1 MNCLEALQKPRS
13 ETPPGLPLL
22 LVAAAALIDKDGR
35 VLIAQRP
42 EGKPMAGLWEFPG
55 GKIQDGETPE
65 YALCREL
72 YEELGIDAREGCF
85 VPIAFASH
93 SYEKFHLMINDF
105 KGAFVCWATRQN
117 PNETYGVI
125 ANATQAYT
133 KFLQQRYFKT
143 KDTVVEMDCDL
154 IKKLTDEDLFV
165 AIPEILALNEMKP
178 DFIGLGALSRNVFY
192 HILREQITQPL

>member
-1 MNCLEALQKPRS
+1 MSEIKIKPCHKLTNS
-13 ETPPGLPLL
+13 DI
-22 LVAAAALIDKDGR
+22 AANYLN
-35 VLIAQRP
+35 
-42 EGKPMAGLWEFPG
+42 
-55 GKIQDGETPE
+55 
-65 YALCREL
+65 
-72 YEELGIDAREGCF
+72 
-85 VPIAFASH
+85 
-93 SYEKFHLMINDF
+93 EKFYLMINDF

-125 ANATQAYT
+125 ADATQAYT

-143 KDTVVEMDCDL
+143 KDTVVEMTCDL

-178 DFIGLGALSRNVFY
+178 DFIDLGALSRNVFY

>member
-1 MNCLEALQKPRS
+1 MSTENQKVTDL
-13 ETPPGLPLL
+13 TPKT
-22 LVAAAALIDKDGR
+22 IKDKSQFKLTNADISANY
-35 VLIAQRP
+35 LN
-42 EGKPMAGLWEFPG
+42 
-55 GKIQDGETPE
+55 
-65 YALCREL
+65 
-72 YEELGIDAREGCF
+72 
-85 VPIAFASH
+85 
-93 SYEKFHLMINDF
+93 EKFHLMINDF

-178 DFIGLGALSRNVFY
+178 DFIDLGALSRNVFTTF
-192 HILREQITQPL
+192 LESK